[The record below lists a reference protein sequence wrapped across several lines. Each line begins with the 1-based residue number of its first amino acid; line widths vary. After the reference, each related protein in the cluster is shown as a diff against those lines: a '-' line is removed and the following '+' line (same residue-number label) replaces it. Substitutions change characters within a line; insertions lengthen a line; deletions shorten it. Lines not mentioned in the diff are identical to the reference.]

1 MLFKDKNIW
10 FWQSFVSPH
19 LAYLVEA
26 IASLHAKVTYVVN
39 NLITQDRKIMGWDLT
54 KLLKS
59 KLVLKKK
66 KHTLKNLTSYSD
78 LQQIHI
84 MQGLRGNGLVHF
96 VQKIFLKKNIK
107 FWVIMENI
115 DETLIN
121 AIAKRIV
128 YRSLFYLYR
137 KNIIGILA
145 IGDKS
150 RNWCIA
156 RGFDPNKIYP
166 FAYFLSD
173 NISKIKRS
181 KKNSSVFRFIFV
193 GQLIERK
200 QLSFL
205 IKALSLLFYRSDFEL
220 EVVGDGP
227 LRGNLEILANDL
239 LPGRVNWS
247 GTLPINK
254 VPEKIANADCLVLPS
269 RHDGWGS
276 VISESLMVGTQVIC
290 SDGCGALEV
299 VKVSRSGRIFPK
311 HNINKLSSILLKV
324 IKNGPYSSSKRLYLK
339 KWAKCLGAK
348 SGAKYLIEILKF
360 SDGFGSF
367 PTIPWNKTFQ

>member
-19 LAYLVEA
+19 MAYLVEA
-26 IASLHAKVTYVVN
+26 IASLHAKVTYIVN

-137 KNIIGILA
+137 N
-145 IGDKS
+145 
-150 RNWCIA
+150 
-156 RGFDPNKIYP
+156 
-166 FAYFLSD
+166 
-173 NISKIKRS
+173 
-181 KKNSSVFRFIFV
+181 
-193 GQLIERK
+193 
-200 QLSFL
+200 
-205 IKALSLLFYRSDFEL
+205 
-220 EVVGDGP
+220 
-227 LRGNLEILANDL
+227 
-239 LPGRVNWS
+239 
-247 GTLPINK
+247 
-254 VPEKIANADCLVLPS
+254 
-269 RHDGWGS
+269 
-276 VISESLMVGTQVIC
+276 
-290 SDGCGALEV
+290 
-299 VKVSRSGRIFPK
+299 
-311 HNINKLSSILLKV
+311 
-324 IKNGPYSSSKRLYLK
+324 
-339 KWAKCLGAK
+339 
-348 SGAKYLIEILKF
+348 
-360 SDGFGSF
+360 
-367 PTIPWNKTFQ
+367 